1 MIPLLAL
8 IVLLSISL
16 DSDPAIRDLGMG
28 VKTMKVSG
36 TFSTTGDQNLS
47 GLPFTALMD
56 TNDAFRLTIG
66 GPFGITTARMWAE
79 RDTFVFVNYLMQEA
93 HEGKPDAKSLQS
105 VLPFPLPASYLMA
118 LMRGKAPGNP
128 ERFSRSEPRT
138 DESVLFEYRDT
149 SGVEYLLVDTVN
161 SIIKQYQQKGRNG
174 EIQLDVAF
182 KNIGKIEGVPLPHVI
197 EISVQNKH
205 QSASFKIERITINE
219 PIQERLMV
227 DIPPSFV
234 RTSYR

>member
-8 IVLLSISL
+8 IVLLNNSSG
-16 DSDPAIRDLGMG
+16 SDPAIRDLGIG

-36 TFSTTGDQNLS
+36 TFSTSGDQNLS
-47 GLPFTALMD
+47 GLPFSALMD
-56 TNDAFRLTIG
+56 TSDAFRLTIG

-93 HEGKPDAKSLQS
+93 HEGRPDAKSLQR

-118 LMRGKAPGNP
+118 LMRGKAPGNSD
-128 ERFSRSEPRT
+128 RFSRSEPRT
-138 DESVLFEYRDT
+138 DGSVLFEYHDT
-149 SGVEYLLVDTVN
+149 SGVEYLLIDTVH
-161 SIIKQYQQKGRNG
+161 SLIRQYQRKGLSG

-182 KNIGKIEGVPLPHVI
+182 KDVSEVSSVQLAHVI
-197 EISVQNKH
+197 DISVQDKH
-205 QSASFKIERITINE
+205 QTASFRIEHITINE

-227 DIPPSFV
+227 DIPPTFV